1 MLVANKSMSIFKT
14 SHKNLNIQGNGL
26 PLTNHSAQQK
36 LSECS
41 LTAGQLPYI
50 QSKKTYLRNDKRE
63 SLPTVYQQW
72 KQCQRSE
79 NISDISLCPST
90 SLSYEV
96 SASKCSSVGKNPI
109 YSRHYKAVVNKD
121 CYPTKDIDLH
131 SGQNKCFS
139 ETNGCYNS
147 ATFLLPIQQKQITIP
162 PAHVNTLNVVL
173 NGKKMEMEERLGLMR
188 GNRLLKQQIFQDYTH
203 NLFPGKG
210 FNLLQPQGTF
220 KSRGKMLLEEEKELF
235 QSPTKPPLKK
245 PFDIEI
251 KSHKQPSRSILPPLD
266 RHHTLLEAPRNKNN
280 DISLG
285 GDIHGNLMNSMSLS
299 SDKSKN
305 FLSADIK
312 DGPEVE
318 SKESTASTFLDLQ
331 ILKELG
337 QGNEAIPVPKSETK
351 TSQEEQQLQQQQD
364 PLQEENQDQQQSD
377 ISLSWTLTD
386 IGDINSGE
394 KDVLKKTFNRLDT
407 DKDGHILYTQLKSQL
422 PEKFSTSQEK
432 FIKVVYDIT
441 SQNTFFGLME
451 FIAMIQLT
459 KAIEELSDSAIE
471 AFNLLNFTHLQQDLL
486 EYFIKFKSGD
496 SDCKGSISL
505 DSLSQLISV
514 ELGSDHQMEPLIWNH
529 IVENISL
536 TDATNIKKTNFLAHI
551 PYFLSL
557 KNKSK

>member
-139 ETNGCYNS
+139 ETNG
-147 ATFLLPIQQKQITIP
+147 
-162 PAHVNTLNVVL
+162 
-173 NGKKMEMEERLGLMR
+173 
-188 GNRLLKQQIFQDYTH
+188 
-203 NLFPGKG
+203 
-210 FNLLQPQGTF
+210 PQGTF

>member
-139 ETNGCYNS
+139 ETNGSCYNS

-220 KSRGKMLLEEEKELF
+220 KSRGKMLLEEEK
-235 QSPTKPPLKK
+235 
-245 PFDIEI
+245 
-251 KSHKQPSRSILPPLD
+251 
-266 RHHTLLEAPRNKNN
+266 EAPRNKNN